1 MFHLRDEPAQ
11 PWITRSSRP
20 VHTTPWFTVRED
32 QVGTQAGAELT
43 YTYLERPG
51 VVLVVPVLADG
62 RIALIRNYRYVIRVW
77 CWEVPA
83 GGREDQ
89 TVEEAA
95 ARELREEIGG
105 TAESFRPLSGFYLS
119 NGTSNEYATV
129 VLARGV
135 TLAEP
140 EREPGELLY
149 TVPMPVAD
157 ALSLARTGQIAD
169 GPSALALLLCE
180 PYLSEDRPSRSSGFG
195 KY

>member
-1 MFHLRDEPAQ
+1 MADLHDEPVR
-11 PWITRSSRP
+11 PWTTLSSRP
-20 VHTTPWFTVRED
+20 VHATPWFTVRED
-32 QVGTQAGAELT
+32 QVRTQTGAALT
-43 YTYLERPG
+43 YTYLERSG
-51 VVLVVPVLADG
+51 AVFVVPVLADG
-62 RIALIRNYRYVIRVW
+62 RIAMIRNYRYVIGAW

-89 TVEEAA
+89 TAEEAA

-105 TAESFRPLSGFYLS
+105 TAESFITLGGFYLS

-135 TLAEP
+135 ALTEP

-149 TVPMPVAD
+149 SVPMPAAD

-169 GPSALALLLCE
+169 GPSALSLFLAE
-180 PYLSEDRPSRSSGFG
+180 PHL
-195 KY
+195 